1 MQKENYNSTIYA
13 LSSAEGKAGVSVI
26 RISGNKSS
34 EVINKLGGT
43 TSYPR
48 VAKITKL
55 VDPDNGEIVDKA
67 IAIWFPGP
75 NSFTGEDT
83 VELFVHGGR
92 AVIDKIFDILARLN
106 GLSFAEPGE
115 FTKRSFMNGK
125 LDLTSVE
132 GLADLINADT
142 ELQRKQALAQM
153 EGSLFKLYDNWRTM
167 LIKSLSYIEANIDFI
182 EEDLP
187 KNILEKEM
195 LFVSVTLDQINKH
208 LSDGKKGERL
218 RDGYRVV
225 LAGAPNTGKS
235 SLLNL
240 LSNRDVAIVSSEP
253 GTTRDIIDVY
263 LDINGCPVI
272 MSDTAGIR
280 DSDSNIEQ
288 QGIDRAKSRI
298 AESDLVLWLKDSSL
312 KENIAYPY
320 ILDKNII
327 EVWTKSDITVEERN
341 QPFISVHNN
350 TGIEELIDLIGK
362 NALNGCATEGSFI
375 TRARHRD
382 SLIKI
387 SNSLT
392 NALQIDLDNIEI
404 IAEELRSACNV
415 LGKITGRVDVEDLLE
430 VIFSDFCIGK

>member
-272 MSDTAGIR
+272 ISDTAGIR

-320 ILDKNII
+320 SSDNNII
-327 EVWTKSDITVEERN
+327 EVWTKSDITVVERN

-350 TGIEELIDLIGK
+350 TGIEDLIDLIGK
-362 NALNGCATEGSFI
+362 NALNGCATEDSFI

>member
-1 MQKENYNSTIYA
+1 
-13 LSSAEGKAGVSVI
+13 
-26 RISGNKSS
+26 
-34 EVINKLGGT
+34 
-43 TSYPR
+43 
-48 VAKITKL
+48 
-55 VDPDNGEIVDKA
+55 
-67 IAIWFPGP
+67 
-75 NSFTGEDT
+75 
-83 VELFVHGGR
+83 
-92 AVIDKIFDILARLN
+92 
-106 GLSFAEPGE
+106 
-115 FTKRSFMNGK
+115 MNGK

-142 ELQRKQALAQM
+142 ELQRKQALSQM

-187 KNILEKEM
+187 KNLLEKEM
-195 LFVSVTLDQINKH
+195 LSVGIILDQINRH
-208 LSDGKKGERL
+208 LADGKKGERL

-263 LDINGCPVI
+263 LDINGCPI
-272 MSDTAGIR
+272 IISDTAGIR

-288 QGIDRAKSRI
+288 QGIDRAKARI
-298 AESDLVLWLKDSSL
+298 AESDLILWLKDSSL

-320 ILDKNII
+320 SSDKNII
-327 EVWTKSDITVEERN
+327 EVSTKSDISIIEREGLC
-341 QPFISVHNN
+341 ISVKDNS
-350 TGIEELIDLIGK
+350 GIEELIDLIGI

-375 TRARHRD
+375 TRGRHRD

-392 NALQIDLDNIEI
+392 NVIHVDLGSIEI
-404 IAEELRSACNV
+404 IAEELRSACNA
-415 LGKITGRVDVEDLLE
+415 LGKITGRVDVEDLLD

>member
-13 LSSAEGKAGVSVI
+13 LSSAEGKAGISVI
-26 RISGNKSS
+26 RVSGNKAS
-34 EVINKLGGT
+34 EVIKKLGGT

-48 VAKITKL
+48 IAKIIKL
-55 VDPDNGEIVDKA
+55 IDPDNGEIVDKA
-67 IAIWFPGP
+67 ISILFPGP

-92 AVIDKIFDILARLN
+92 AVIDKIFDILARFN

-142 ELQRKQALAQM
+142 ELQRKQALSQM

-187 KNILEKEM
+187 KNLLEKEM
-195 LFVSVTLDQINKH
+195 LSVGIILDQINRH
-208 LSDGKKGERL
+208 LADGKKGERL

-263 LDINGCPVI
+263 LDINGCPI
-272 MSDTAGIR
+272 IISDTAGIR

-288 QGIDRAKSRI
+288 QGIDRAKARI
-298 AESDLVLWLKDSSL
+298 AESDLILWLQDSSL

-320 ILDKNII
+320 SSDKNII
-327 EVWTKSDITVEERN
+327 EVSTKSDISIIEREGLC
-341 QPFISVHNN
+341 ISVKDNS
-350 TGIEELIDLIGK
+350 GIEELIDLIGI

-375 TRARHRD
+375 TRGRHRD

-392 NALQIDLDNIEI
+392 NVIHIDLRSIEI
-404 IAEELRSACNV
+404 IAEELRSACNA
-415 LGKITGRVDVEDLLE
+415 LGKITGRVDVEDLLD